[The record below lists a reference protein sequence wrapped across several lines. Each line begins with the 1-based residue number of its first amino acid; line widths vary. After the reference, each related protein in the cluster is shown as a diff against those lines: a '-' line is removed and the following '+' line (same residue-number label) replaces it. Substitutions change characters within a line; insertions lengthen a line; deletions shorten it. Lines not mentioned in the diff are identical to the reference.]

1 MCLPIHVLLASV
13 RSWDVYENI
22 ASTRNNFFFF
32 FKKRKTAMSLLGTNG
47 LDSDLDGYL
56 FIILVNSAKVLFLVA
71 LASLFVRWLAGKLK
85 KL

>member
-1 MCLPIHVLLASV
+1 MFYLPQLGAGTSTKILLQ
-13 RSWDVYENI
+13 RE
-22 ASTRNNFFFF
+22 TTFFFF